1 MVVTV
6 NMLSPLVEEALRVVG
21 VVMVERVRTPYLK
34 VLQQQ
39 KAVDLGHMVPE
50 VGVTVDQVVVVDI
63 MVSVAQVLKV
73 RMVVQVLTTHL
84 VIPEEEAVEQEQ
96 QVVMPTHKQVVLAG
110 MV

>member
-63 MVSVAQVLKV
+63 MVSVAQVLKAIV
-73 RMVVQVLTTHL
+73 AVQVLTTQQDT
-84 VIPEEEAVEQEQ
+84 PEEEAVEQEQ
-96 QVVMPTHKQVVLAG
+96 QVVTHQDSMVVLAG

>member
-1 MVVTV
+1 MVVMEHT
-6 NMLSPLVEEALRVVG
+6 LSPLVQEALRVVG
-21 VVMVERVRTPYLK
+21 VVMVVRVRTPYLK

-50 VGVTVDQVVVVDI
+50 VEVTVDQVVVVDI
-63 MVSVAQVLKV
+63 MVSVALALKAMMEV
-73 RMVVQVLTTHL
+73 TVFTTHL